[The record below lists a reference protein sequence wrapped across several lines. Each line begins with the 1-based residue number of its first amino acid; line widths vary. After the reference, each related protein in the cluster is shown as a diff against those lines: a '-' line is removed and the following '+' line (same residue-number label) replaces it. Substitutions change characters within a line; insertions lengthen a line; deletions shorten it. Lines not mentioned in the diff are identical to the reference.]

1 MNQNWPLAVDLFA
14 GCGGLTLGLKGAHFR
29 VVGAVEI
36 DDLAVETYQ
45 LNHPSVKN
53 MWKRDIREVTGAEIL
68 ETLGLKRGQLDLL
81 AGCPP
86 CQGFSSMTTL
96 NGNRRTLDPRN
107 DLVQEYA
114 RLVKEILPKA
124 LLLENVP
131 GLAANPLMG
140 QLLNDIDVL
149 GYESDNAWRI
159 LDTADYGV
167 PQRRRR
173 LVMMAARQGTVNFAA
188 PGDEL
193 VTVRDAI
200 ADLGIAG
207 ESGDP
212 LHDVVENRSSRIREL
227 IRAIPKDGGSRSALG
242 AENQLECHKR
252 SNGFKDVYG
261 RMSWNKPSPTITSG
275 CQSPSKGRFIHP
287 SEDRTIT
294 LREAAIL
301 QGFPQNYQFSMKNGK
316 LAVARMIGNA
326 VPPIFVSAQAR
337 KIRQV
342 LNQG

>member
-1 MNQNWPLAVDLFA
+1 VNGKWPLAVDLFS
-14 GCGGLTLGLKGAHFR
+14 GCGGLTLGLKRAHFR

-36 DDLAVETYQ
+36 DDLAVETYR
-45 LNHPSVKN
+45 LNHPTVRN
-53 MWKRDIREVTGAEIL
+53 IWKRDIREVSGTEIL
-68 ETLGLKRGQLDLL
+68 ETLKLERGQLDLL

-96 NGNRRTLDPRN
+96 NGNRRVLDPRN
-107 DLVQEYA
+107 DLVGEYA

-140 QLLNDIDVL
+140 QLLNEIDRL
-149 GYESDNAWRI
+149 GYASDNAWRV

-173 LVMMAARQGTVNFAA
+173 LVMMVARKGSVEFAA
-188 PGDEL
+188 PRDQL

-200 ADLGIAG
+200 ADLGIVG

-212 LHDVVENRSSRIREL
+212 LHDVVENRSPRIREL
-227 IRAIPKDGGSRSALG
+227 ICAIPKDGGSRSALG
-242 AENQLECHKR
+242 PEKQLECHKR

-261 RMSWNKPSPTITSG
+261 RMSWDKPSPTITSG

-287 SEDRTIT
+287 AENRTIS

-301 QGFPQNYQFSMKNGK
+301 QGFPATYQFSMRNGK

-326 VPPIFVSAQAR
+326 VPPNFVWAQAR
-337 KIRQV
+337 ELRRV
-342 LNQG
+342 LTQY